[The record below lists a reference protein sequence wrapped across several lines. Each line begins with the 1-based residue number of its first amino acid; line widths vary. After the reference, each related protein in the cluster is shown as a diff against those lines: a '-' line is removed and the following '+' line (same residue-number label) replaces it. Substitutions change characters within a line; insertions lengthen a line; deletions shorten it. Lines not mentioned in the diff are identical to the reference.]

1 MVSHISAKRLPI
13 LFAEE
18 KDREEVN
25 LWPSNF
31 AGLSQPKAKNN
42 GITVGKA
49 KLFDSAALRTML
61 NATAAQLGA
70 LSGFNAA
77 SITAAFGN
85 LQGVSRDTSFLSA
98 QITTA
103 TKRPGRW
110 RESRH

>member
-31 AGLSQPKAKNN
+31 AGLSQP
-42 GITVGKA
+42 KA